1 MSAQT
6 RYGYSTQIGAAGG
19 IVDLAPHSIDTFL
32 NEEKSGV
39 LRFGM
44 GVVQGSKPG
53 INIALPDNKATAAVF
68 EGITTNN
75 RTTEYD
81 MEGKLH
87 VRSGAA
93 VGVMRYGKIYGR
105 VAEGVEPAYGDS
117 VYLITSGDEAGYFTN
132 EAPAK
137 AAAAEGDTET
147 GKTDDTADTAPSVI
161 AIKARFTSGV
171 DKSAQIAAIEL
182 FNQAQA

>member
-6 RYGYSTQIGAAGG
+6 RYGHSTPVGSAGG
-19 IVDLAPHSIDTFL
+19 IVDLAAHVIDTFL
-32 NEEKSGV
+32 NEEATGKMK
-39 LRFGM
+39 FGL

-53 INIALPDNKATAAVF
+53 VNIALPTAEATPAVF

-81 MEGKLH
+81 LEGKIN
-87 VRSGAA
+87 VRQGAA

-105 VAEGVEPAYGDS
+105 IAEGAEPGYGDA
-117 VYLITSGDEAGYFTN
+117 VYLITEGDEAGCFTN
-132 EAPAK
+132 EGP
-137 AAAAEGDTET
+137 AAASSQAEGDE
-147 GKTDDTADTAPSVI
+147 DQADTEETSPAVI
-161 AIKARFTSGV
+161 AIKARFLSGV
-171 DKSAQIAAIEL
+171 DTTAKVAVIEL